1 MTTEKSQYLR
11 NAALQHLILRSVAG
25 WIAMTFLI
33 LVQASWG
40 QSPSSPEIRETI
52 CGEVY
57 FQGTGAP
64 ATGVEVQLAGLGGPF
79 LATAQTDWS
88 GRFRFSNVRE
98 GSYTISIEM
107 PGYVPIQQTVQ
118 SVDGLQDIVLQLMRN
133 IPPAQRVAGENLV
146 SVRELRIP
154 DKAREALQKGM
165 ERLQKNDAAGSLV
178 QFSHAAAAF
187 PDYYEAYYQMGVAN
201 MLLGQA
207 GEAEQ
212 DFQKAIDLSQG
223 RFADAQFSLGLLFC
237 QRQRFAEAEPI
248 IRRGLERDANSSRG
262 HYALARALLGE
273 GKFEDAEKSAHRAV
287 LLNATFTLSYLVLAE
302 VHLRQR
308 TYLSVLDDLDSY
320 LKLDPNGLASAWAKK
335 TRKSIRDA
343 LTKSAE
349 ANYR

>member
-1 MTTEKSQYLR
+1 MTTEKNQYLC
-11 NAALQHLILRSVAG
+11 NALVQRLILRIMAG

-33 LVQASWG
+33 LVQASRG
-40 QSPSSPEIRETI
+40 QSPSSPEMRQTI

-57 FQGTGAP
+57 LQATGAP
-64 ATGVEVQLAGLGGPF
+64 AIGVEVQLAGPGGPF

-88 GRFRFSNVRE
+88 GRFRFSNLRE
-98 GSYTISIEM
+98 GTYTVSIEM

-118 SVDGLQDIVLQLMRN
+118 SIDGLQDIVLQLTRN
-133 IPPAQRVAGENLV
+133 NPAAQGVAGENLV

-154 DKAREALQKGM
+154 DKARDALQKGV
-165 ERLQKNDAAGSLV
+165 ERLRKNDAAGSLV
-178 QFSHAAAAF
+178 QFSRAAATF

-201 MLLGQA
+201 VVLGQTK
-207 GEAEQ
+207 EAEE
-212 DFQKAIDLSQG
+212 DFQKAIDLSEG

-237 QRQRFAEAEPI
+237 QRQQFAEGEPI
-248 IRRGLERDANSSRG
+248 IRRGLERDANSPRG

-273 GKFEDAEKSAHRAV
+273 GKFEDAEKSAQRAV
-287 LLNATFTLSYLVLAE
+287 LLNATFALSYLALAE
-302 VHLRQR
+302 VHLHQR
-308 TYLSVLDDLDSY
+308 TYLSALDDLDSY